1 MLFVEPA
8 VEAVVEPSRSRPRS
22 PSRRPSPRC
31 SRTSPSWRF
40 PPRRAGPEEPAEEPF
55 VAESPATPFMA
66 DDAADHGHAEAW
78 FVADVQ
84 EPAPKIEPSPSK
96 TDTWSGRAVGS

>member
-1 MLFVEPA
+1 MAVPA
-8 VEAVVEPSRSRPRS
+8 ASTEAVS
-22 PSRRPSPRC
+22 
-31 SRTSPSWRF
+31 
-40 PPRRAGPEEPAEEPF
+40 EEPAEEPF
-55 VAESPATPFMA
+55 VAELPATPFMA
-66 DDAADHGHAEAW
+66 DDAADHGHTEPW

>member
-1 MLFVEPA
+1 VAVPEPIEAEEPVAAPEPA
-8 VEAVVEPSRSRPRS
+8 LFEDEPMMAVPALHEAVSD
-22 PSRRPSPRC
+22 
-31 SRTSPSWRF
+31 
-40 PPRRAGPEEPAEEPF
+40 EPAEEPF
-55 VAESPATPFMA
+55 VAELPATPFMA
-66 DDAADHGHAEAW
+66 DDAADQGHTEPW